1 MFEFNNNSFFSNNG
15 QISSAP
21 AQAPSAPVQAPTN
34 SVQQNNTVNTPPVQ
48 NNIESPAPQ
57 NNTGAPAALNQS
69 YAAPS
74 PAPAPV
80 HDSGFIE
87 GWDDDDDLDSVSQRV
102 NIKVFGVGGGGNN
115 AVNRMYANGEKSAT
129 LVAVNTD
136 IRVLRA
142 SPIES
147 KIAIGKHTTKGHGAG
162 ANPESG
168 RKAAEES
175 IEYIKRNLEGVD
187 MLYITAGMGGGT
199 GTGASPVIAKVAK
212 EMGILTVA
220 VVTKP
225 FECEG
230 ESRMATAED
239 GIDKLRE
246 CVDALIVVPNE
257 RLNSISSKELQIS
270 EAFEAA
276 DEILI
281 KGVQSICRLI
291 NEDSYINLDFADLT
305 TILKNSG
312 DAHIGVGIAS
322 GDNKAMLAAE
332 QAISSPLLETS
343 IKDADGMIISII
355 SSEKVAL
362 SAITEATNKIRKEA
376 APNVNLILGLKFDS
390 NMGDNI
396 EITVIA
402 TKSGGLRDTAS
413 VSENNSSANSKTESE
428 TFEAA
433 ATEVNPQITFDEV
446 KPNEFIPQRQNEFIP
461 QRQNEFFA
469 PRQNENTVQRQ
480 NEFLNPRPVDNG
492 FGIPGFEG
500 KNDPL
505 FRDEEF
511 KLIQNIATKRN
522 EK

>member
-1 MFEFNNNSFFSNNG
+1 MFEYNNNSFFANNG

-21 AQAPSAPVQAPTN
+21 SQVPVAPAQVPVSTQQTDAINANNVSNAASTVVQT
-34 SVQQNNTVNTPPVQ
+34 VQQPPVAK
-48 NNIESPAPQ
+48 APIAKEEHS
-57 NNTGAPAALNQS
+57 G
-69 YAAPS
+69 
-74 PAPAPV
+74 
-80 HDSGFIE
+80 GFIE
-87 GWDDDDDLDSVSQRV
+87 GWDDDDDDELISQRV

-115 AVNRMYANGEKSAT
+115 AVNRMYANGDKSAT

-136 IRVLRA
+136 IRVLRS

-168 RKAAEES
+168 KKAAEES

-199 GTGASPVIAKVAK
+199 GTGASPVIAKVARD
-212 EMGILTVA
+212 MGILTVA

-239 GIDKLRE
+239 GINKLRD

-257 RLNSISSKELQIS
+257 RLNAISGKELQIS

-343 IKDADGMIISII
+343 IKDADGMIVSII

-376 APNVNLILGLKFDS
+376 APNVNLILGLKFDPD
-390 NMGDNI
+390 MGDNI

-402 TKSGGLRDTAS
+402 TKSGGLREQSATAAKNTP
-413 VSENNSSANSKTESE
+413 VTETATAE
-428 TFEAA
+428 TNI
-433 ATEVNPQITFDEV
+433 TETNPEQITFQTTAEDT
-446 KPNEFIPQRQNEFIP
+446 KPSDFL
-461 QRQNEFFA
+461 A
-469 PRQNENTVQRQ
+469 PK
-480 NEFLNPRPVDNG
+480 PVEPINLPNFDT
-492 FGIPGFEG
+492 
-500 KNDPL
+500 KTDPL

>member
-1 MFEFNNNSFFSNNG
+1 MFEYKNNG
-15 QISSAP
+15 FFANNGHISSTP
-21 AQAPSAPVQAPTN
+21 SQAPVAPKPVEERERVFQSSAQETAPETPKPPFATTAPEAPV
-34 SVQQNNTVNTPPVQ
+34 
-48 NNIESPAPQ
+48 E
-57 NNTGAPAALNQS
+57 
-69 YAAPS
+69 
-74 PAPAPV
+74 
-80 HDSGFIE
+80 HDSNFIE
-87 GWDDDDDLDSVSQRV
+87 GWDDDEEEEFCSQRV

-115 AVNRMYANGEKSAT
+115 AVNRMYMNGDKSAT

-136 IRVLRA
+136 IRVLRS
-142 SPIES
+142 SPLEC

-168 RKAAEES
+168 KKAAEES

-199 GTGASPVIAKVAK
+199 GTGASPIIAKVAK

-230 ESRMATAED
+230 EARMATAED
-239 GIDKLRE
+239 GINKLRD

-257 RLNSISSKELQIS
+257 RLNSISGKELQIS

-312 DAHIGVGIAS
+312 DAHIGIGIAS

-343 IKDADGMIISII
+343 IKDADGMIVSII
-355 SSEKVAL
+355 SSDKVAL

-376 APNVNLILGLKFDS
+376 APNVNLILGLKFDPE
-390 NMGDNI
+390 MGDNI

-402 TKSGGLRDTAS
+402 TKSGGLREQPATVSRMPKIEDAVSFKPAEEAPVTQAPS
-413 VSENNSSANSKTESE
+413 VSAEEIK
-428 TFEAA
+428 
-433 ATEVNPQITFDEV
+433 
-446 KPNEFIPQRQNEFIP
+446 QRPSDAFN
-461 QRQNEFFA
+461 
-469 PRQNENTVQRQ
+469 
-480 NEFLNPRPVDNG
+480 L
-492 FGIPGFEG
+492 PGFDI
-500 KNDPL
+500 KADPL
-505 FRDEEF
+505 YRDDEF

>member
-15 QISSAP
+15 QISSTP
-21 AQAPSAPVQAPTN
+21 TQAPSAPTQTLTN
-34 SVQQNNTVNTPPVQ
+34 SANQSDINNTSVQNNTEPSPISRKTYEANTPVNTP
-48 NNIESPAPQ
+48 
-57 NNTGAPAALNQS
+57 
-69 YAAPS
+69 
-74 PAPAPV
+74 V
-80 HDSGFIE
+80 HDGGFIE
-87 GWDDDDDLDSVSQRV
+87 GWDDDDDFDSISQRV

-115 AVNRMYANGEKSAT
+115 AVNRMHANGEKSAT

-142 SPIES
+142 SSIES

-199 GTGASPVIAKVAK
+199 GTGASPVIAKVARD
-212 EMGILTVA
+212 MGILTVA

-239 GIDKLRE
+239 GIEKLRK

-257 RLNSISSKELQIS
+257 RLNSISGKELQIS

-332 QAISSPLLETS
+332 QAINSPLLETS

-376 APNVNLILGLKFDS
+376 APNVNLILGLKFDP

-402 TKSGGLRDTAS
+402 TKSGGLKEAAANEENTAA
-413 VSENNSSANSKTESE
+413 VSANSETEINEPMAE
-428 TFEAA
+428 TS
-433 ATEVNPQITFDEV
+433 PQITFDEV
-446 KPNEFIPQRQNEFIP
+446 KPNEFSAQRQSEP
-461 QRQNEFFA
+461 TGQRMND
-469 PRQNENTVQRQ
+469 
-480 NEFLNPRPVDNG
+480 FLNPKPFDSG
-492 FGIPGFEG
+492 FAIPGFEG
-500 KNDPL
+500 KTDPL
-505 FRDEEF
+505 FKDEEF
-511 KLIQNIATKRN
+511 KLIQDIATKRN
-522 EK
+522 ER

>member
-15 QISSAP
+15 QISSTP
-21 AQAPSAPVQAPTN
+21 TQAPSAPTQTLTN
-34 SVQQNNTVNTPPVQ
+34 SAQQNSEINNSPAQNNTEASPVSQQTYAVNTPIYTPVR
-48 NNIESPAPQ
+48 
-57 NNTGAPAALNQS
+57 
-69 YAAPS
+69 
-74 PAPAPV
+74 
-80 HDSGFIE
+80 DSGFIE

-115 AVNRMYANGEKSAT
+115 AVNRMHANGEKSAT

-147 KIAIGKHTTKGHGAG
+147 KIAIGKHTTRGHGAG

-212 EMGILTVA
+212 DMGILTVA

-239 GIDKLRE
+239 GIEKLRK

-257 RLNSISSKELQIS
+257 RLNTISGKELQIS

-332 QAISSPLLETS
+332 QAINSPLLETS

-402 TKSGGLRDTAS
+402 TKSGGLR
-413 VSENNSSANSKTESE
+413 
-428 TFEAA
+428 EAA
-433 ATEVNPQITFDEV
+433 SNAENSALGTANDEAEKSESALTETSPQITFDDV
-446 KPNEFIPQRQNEFIP
+446 KQNDFSAQRQNEFAG
-461 QRQNEFFA
+461 QRTNDFLA
-469 PRQNENTVQRQ
+469 PKP
-480 NEFLNPRPVDNG
+480 FDSG
-492 FGIPGFEG
+492 FGIPSFEG
-500 KNDPL
+500 KTDPL

-511 KLIQNIATKRN
+511 KLIQDIATKRN

>member
-1 MFEFNNNSFFSNNG
+1 MFEYNNNSYFGNNG
-15 QISSAP
+15 QISSARSQVP
-21 AQAPSAPVQAPTN
+21 ATPATPIQKADPAPDTKI
-34 SVQQNNTVNTPPVQ
+34 QNEITPPVQ
-48 NNIESPAPQ
+48 QVPEK
-57 NNTGAPAALNQS
+57 TAPAILKE
-69 YAAPS
+69 
-74 PAPAPV
+74 
-80 HDSGFIE
+80 HDSNFIE
-87 GWDDDDDLDSVSQRV
+87 GWDDDEEEDPISQRV
-102 NIKVFGVGGGGNN
+102 NIKVFGIGGGGNN
-115 AVNRMYANGEKSAT
+115 AVNRMYLNGDKSAT

-136 IRVLRA
+136 IRVLRS
-142 SPIES
+142 SPVES

-168 RKAAEES
+168 KKAAEES

-199 GTGASPVIAKVAK
+199 GTGASPVIANVAK

-239 GIDKLRE
+239 GINKLRE

-257 RLNSISSKELQIS
+257 RLNSISDRPLQIS

-322 GDNKAMLAAE
+322 GENKAMLAAE
-332 QAISSPLLETS
+332 QAINSPLLETS
-343 IKDADGMIISII
+343 IKDADGMIVSII
-355 SSEKVAL
+355 SSDKVAL
-362 SAITEATNKIRKEA
+362 TAITEATNKIRKEA
-376 APNVNLILGLKFDS
+376 APNVNLILGLKFDP

-402 TKSGGLRDTAS
+402 TKSGGLKEHTLTNFDVNTKDDP
-413 VSENNSSANSKTESE
+413 VSLDNFTYDHVSAE
-428 TFEAA
+428 TPVEEIKQSDFIA
-433 ATEVNPQITFDEV
+433 P
-446 KPNEFIPQRQNEFIP
+446 KPNEG
-461 QRQNEFFA
+461 FA
-469 PRQNENTVQRQ
+469 
-480 NEFLNPRPVDNG
+480 
-492 FGIPGFEG
+492 IPGYDI
-500 KNDPL
+500 KSDSL
-505 FRDEEF
+505 FKDEEF
-511 KLIQNIATKRN
+511 KLIQGIATKRHD
-522 EK
+522 K

>member
-1 MFEFNNNSFFSNNG
+1 MFEYNTNGFFANNG
-15 QISSAP
+15 HAPSTPSQPPVSPFHAAAYQQQTEERPANTAPETP
-21 AQAPSAPVQAPTN
+21 AQQPAFAAAAPEAPV
-34 SVQQNNTVNTPPVQ
+34 
-48 NNIESPAPQ
+48 E
-57 NNTGAPAALNQS
+57 
-69 YAAPS
+69 
-74 PAPAPV
+74 
-80 HDSGFIE
+80 HDSNFIE
-87 GWDDDDDLDSVSQRV
+87 GWDDDEEEEFCSQRV

-115 AVNRMYANGEKSAT
+115 AVNRMYMNGDKSAT

-136 IRVLRA
+136 IRVLRS
-142 SPIES
+142 SPLEC

-168 RKAAEES
+168 KKAAEES

-199 GTGASPVIAKVAK
+199 GTGASPIIAKVAK

-239 GIDKLRE
+239 GINKLRD

-257 RLNSISSKELQIS
+257 RLNSISGKELQIS

-312 DAHIGVGIAS
+312 DAHIGIGIAS

-343 IKDADGMIISII
+343 IKDADGMIVSII
-355 SSEKVAL
+355 SSDKVAL

-376 APNVNLILGLKFDS
+376 APNVNLILGLKFDPE
-390 NMGDNI
+390 MGDNI

-402 TKSGGLRDTAS
+402 TRSGGLREQSAPARPII
-413 VSENNSSANSKTESE
+413 ENAEAPIAPAPSA
-428 TFEAA
+428 
-433 ATEVNPQITFDEV
+433 V
-446 KPNEFIPQRQNEFIP
+446 PND
-461 QRQNEFFA
+461 A
-469 PRQNENTVQRQ
+469 VQRPSDPFKLP
-480 NEFLNPRPVDNG
+480 NID
-492 FGIPGFEG
+492 I
-500 KNDPL
+500 KADPL
-505 FRDEEF
+505 YGDDEFR
-511 KLIQNIATKRN
+511 LIQNIATKRN

>member
-15 QISSAP
+15 QISSTP

-34 SVQQNNTVNTPPVQ
+34 SVQQNNEVTTPAVQNNTEQVSAAYQPSNTVNT
-48 NNIESPAPQ
+48 
-57 NNTGAPAALNQS
+57 
-69 YAAPS
+69 
-74 PAPAPV
+74 APV
-80 HDSGFIE
+80 RDSGFIE
-87 GWDDDDDLDSVSQRV
+87 GWDDDDDLDAVSQRV

-147 KIAIGKHTTKGHGAG
+147 KIAIGKHTTRGHGAG

-239 GIDKLRE
+239 GIEKLRD

-257 RLNSISSKELQIS
+257 RLNTISGKELQIS

-376 APNVNLILGLKFDS
+376 APNVNLILGLKFDA

-402 TKSGGLRDTAS
+402 TKSGGLRDAAS
-413 VSENNSSANSKTESE
+413 VTENNTSDSAKTEAE
-428 TFEAA
+428 KAEIA
-433 ATEVNPQITFDEV
+433 ATEINPQITFDEV
-446 KPNEFIPQRQNEFIP
+446 KPNEYIP

-469 PRQNENTVQRQ
+469 PRPVEPTAQRQ
-480 NEFLNPRPVDNG
+480 NEFLNPKPVDSG
-492 FGIPGFEG
+492 FGVPSFEG
-500 KNDPL
+500 KNDTL
-505 FRDEEF
+505 FGDEEF
-511 KLIQNIATKRN
+511 NLIKKIATQRN